1 LILVEARKHG
11 TEKDHLEGGEIKEW
25 LKKGD
30 DEKGSGKKEVGKRSE
45 KGF

>member
-1 LILVEARKHG
+1 LILVEAHRNG

-30 DEKGSGKKEVGKRSE
+30 DEKGGGKKE
-45 KGF
+45 